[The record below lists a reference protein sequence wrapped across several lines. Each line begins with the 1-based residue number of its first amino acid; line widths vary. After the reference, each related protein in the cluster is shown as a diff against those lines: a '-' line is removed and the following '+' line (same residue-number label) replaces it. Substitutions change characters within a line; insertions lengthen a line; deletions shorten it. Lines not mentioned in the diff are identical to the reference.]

1 MVEGRR
7 APELSVTDGFLAK
20 KSLRLVMYEVESKL
34 NNQQG
39 DNVTIASLLLEY
51 GDILARDLAHRGETR
66 SYRLIAR
73 SFVTEAVSG
82 CIT

>member
-1 MVEGRR
+1 VGSSSMTMVEGRR

-39 DNVTIASLLLEY
+39 DNVKRRNSK
-51 GDILARDLAHRGETR
+51 
-66 SYRLIAR
+66 
-73 SFVTEAVSG
+73 FVVRIWRYTG
-82 CIT
+82 T